1 VRIKKG
7 VDEVTDANAEVLLE
21 EVNFEVLEESLEI
34 FIGDDAF
41 HEY

>member
-7 VDEVTDANAEVLLE
+7 VDEVADANAEVLLE
-21 EVNFEVLEESLEI
+21 EVNFEVLEESQEI